1 MEEISNK
8 DNKNILE
15 EVGNNNI
22 NNNNNN
28 RQNLSLC
35 SNILMTYSS

>member
-15 EVGNNNI
+15 EVGN